1 MEKIRTLVAD
11 DHAIV
16 RTGLVSLLETEPDID
31 VVGDASNG
39 LDAVRAALELKPDV
53 VIMDLLM
60 PDIDGVTATRRILKE
75 NPAVKILVL
84 TTSTVSDDL
93 AHALE
98 AGAHGVIIKSAEYEK
113 LLEAIRSV
121 AAGER
126 VVSPEVSRLIED
138 DPPAPRLT
146 TRQIDVLQSLTRGL
160 SNPDIA
166 KQLGISRESVKE
178 HIDTLYAKIGA
189 ANRTEAVAIALRKH
203 LLRI

>member
-39 LDAVRAALELKPDV
+39 LDAVRAAHELKPDI

-98 AGAHGVIIKSAEYEK
+98 AGARGVIIKSAEYEK

>member
-39 LDAVRAALELKPDV
+39 RDAVRAALELKPDV

-60 PDIDGVTATRRILKE
+60 PDIDGVTATKLILME
-75 NPAVKILVL
+75 DPAAKILVL

-93 AHALE
+93 AHALD
-98 AGAHGVIIKSAEYEK
+98 AGARGVIIKSAEYEK

-178 HIDTLYAKIGA
+178 HIDMLYAKIGA

>member
-98 AGAHGVIIKSAEYEK
+98 AGARGVIIKSAEYEK